1 MSNKLNLKIQGMTC
15 GSCSNSITV
24 RLSKF
29 DFTENVDVDWE
40 AGTGSLDI
48 KENFEENKGK
58 VLAAVAQLGYTVS
71 E

>member
-15 GSCSNSITV
+15 GSCSNSISV

-29 DFTENVDVDWE
+29 EFTENIDVDWGT
-40 AGTGSLDI
+40 GTGSLDI
-48 KENFEENKGK
+48 TENFEENKGK
-58 VLAAVAQLGYTVS
+58 VLTAIGQLGYSVS